1 MWRLQVKARPP
12 YSPLQRELFELLP
25 QNGDQVGTKDL
36 VFAKLKRGPWD
47 VRRPRHIISVTMQ
60 RLQAR
65 MERHREPFVLRRTT
79 GPRSQETKYWL
90 EPRRTR
96 RSSLAGST
104 RISLLD

>member
-1 MWRLQVKARPP
+1 MWRLQVKVKPP
-12 YSPLQRELFELLP
+12 YSRLQRELFDLLP

-36 VFAKLKRGPWD
+36 VFAKLKLGKWD

-60 RLQAR
+60 RLKTR
-65 MERHREPFVLRRTT
+65 MELHHEPFVLQRSI

-90 EPRRTR
+90 EPRRIH